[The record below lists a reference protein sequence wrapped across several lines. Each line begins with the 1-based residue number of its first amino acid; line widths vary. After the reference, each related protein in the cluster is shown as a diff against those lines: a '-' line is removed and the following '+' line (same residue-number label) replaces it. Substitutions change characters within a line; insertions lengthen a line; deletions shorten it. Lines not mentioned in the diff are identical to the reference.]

1 MCSSSNSTIWNQL
14 HDALKNG
21 EVLPYLVYKTCL
33 RMDGQTLVNLE
44 IFSNNFNGGSSGR
57 SIDSTFFSLAIF
69 FCSWTVVFKQKN
81 RSKIILLNLY
91 LVAGTLYKHL
101 NHCVTASGKR
111 LLRRWICHPLK
122 DIDAI
127 NKRLDVVEGFIQHCG
142 LGPTTLGYLRKI
154 PDLERLLGQV
164 RSTVGLSS
172 LLRLPFIGEKILKKR
187 VSGFFPLSVT
197 SLLKLWIIL

>member
-1 MCSSSNSTIWNQL
+1 M
-14 HDALKNG
+14 
-21 EVLPYLVYKTCL
+21 
-33 RMDGQTLVNLE
+33 
-44 IFSNNFNGGSSGR
+44 
-57 SIDSTFFSLAIF
+57 
-69 FCSWTVVFKQKN
+69 
-81 RSKIILLNLY
+81 LNLY

-127 NKRLDVVEGFIQHCG
+127 NKRLDVVEGFIQNCG

-172 LLRLPFIGEKILKKR
+172 LLQLPFIGEKILKRR
-187 VSGFFPLSVT
+187 VGGSFLFETLALDSLIQLSFGVI
-197 SLLKLWIIL
+197 LKCSIL

>member
-1 MCSSSNSTIWNQL
+1 MARLLWTLRFSATISMAVHLVGAQIL
-14 HDALKNG
+14 LFFPAL
-21 EVLPYLVYKTCL
+21 
-33 RMDGQTLVNLE
+33 
-44 IFSNNFNGGSSGR
+44 I
-57 SIDSTFFSLAIF
+57 
-69 FCSWTVVFKQKN
+69 FCSWTVVFKQKT

-127 NKRLDVVEGFIQHCG
+127 NKRLDVVEGFIQNCG
-142 LGPTTLGYLRKI
+142 LGPTALGYLRKI

-164 RSTVGLSS
+164 RFTVGLSS
-172 LLRLPFIGEKILKKR
+172 LLQLPFIGEKILKR
-187 VSGFFPLSVT
+187 WVSGSFLFQ
-197 SLLKLWIIL
+197 SLAY